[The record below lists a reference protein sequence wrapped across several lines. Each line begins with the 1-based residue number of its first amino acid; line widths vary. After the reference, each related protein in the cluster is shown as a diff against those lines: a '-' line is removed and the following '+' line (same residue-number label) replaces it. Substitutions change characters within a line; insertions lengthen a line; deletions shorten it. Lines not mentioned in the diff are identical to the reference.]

1 MLLLADRNFYSY
13 QLWNAAAATGAHL
26 LWRVKAGTHLPVVAE
41 LPDGS
46 WLTRIPDPRAAQA
59 RRHKN
64 GQRRRRGST
73 PGPDTG
79 PLPGITVRVIEYV
92 LTVTAGDG
100 RTRTERYRHITTL
113 TDWRACPA
121 AELAAGYAWRWA
133 IDPGKQGAWHG
144 DIGLI
149 PADKLPQPAAVWHT
163 AVSLVTTSSPAYGTL
178 PGAILVSLQRMA
190 IGFAVGGTPAVLLA
204 LVAGLSR
211 LGENAVDP
219 LLQIVRML
227 PLFGLIPVFIVW
239 FGIGELPKIIL
250 IALGAAIPLYLNTF
264 AGIRGVDAKLAEVGR
279 VQRLTRAETIRH
291 IVLPGAL
298 PQALTGLR
306 QSLGVA
312 WLALVVAEQVNAN
325 AGLGFMISQA
335 TQFLRNDVILVALAV
350 YAVLGLIT
358 DALVRLLERRALAWR
373 RGILG

>member
-1 MLLLADRNFYSY
+1 MPETADAGLITLSEGRAETAVLAS
-13 QLWNAAAATGAHL
+13 AA
-26 LWRVKAGTHLPVVAE
+26 V
-41 LPDGS
+41 DGPF
-46 WLTRIPDPRAAQA
+46 TAPPAPAQA
-59 RRHKN
+59 GRR
-64 GQRRRRGST
+64 QRRQWGW
-73 PGPDTG
+73 
-79 PLPGITVRVIEYV
+79 
-92 LTVTAGDG
+92 
-100 RTRTERYRHITTL
+100 YRLIS
-113 TDWRACPA
+113 PVA
-121 AELAAGYAWRWA
+121 AIALWQLLSSA
-133 IDPGKQGAWHG
+133 
-144 DIGLI
+144 GLI
-149 PADKLPQPAAVWHT
+149 PADKLPPPTTVWHT

-178 PGAILVSLQRMA
+178 QGAMLVSLQRMA
-190 IGFAVGGTPAVLLA
+190 IGFAVGGTIAVLLA

-211 LGENAVDP
+211 LGENTVDP

-264 AGIRGVDAKLAEVGR
+264 AGIRSVDAKLAEVGR

-312 WLALVVAEQVNAN
+312 WLALVVAEQVNAS

>member
-1 MLLLADRNFYSY
+1 MPETEAPALTAVPLDDPFGQNPVP
-13 QLWNAAAATGAHL
+13 GGP
-26 LWRVKAGTHLPVVAE
+26 VAGPA
-41 LPDGS
+41 
-46 WLTRIPDPRAAQA
+46 PRA
-59 RRHKN
+59 
-64 GQRRRRGST
+64 RRRRYRGWYRLLS
-73 PGPDTG
+73 P
-79 PLPGITVRVIEYV
+79 VAVI
-92 LTVTAGDG
+92 AGWQ
-100 RTRTERYRHITTL
+100 L
-113 TDWRACPA
+113 LSSA
-121 AELAAGYAWRWA
+121 
-133 IDPGKQGAWHG
+133 
-144 DIGLI
+144 GLI
-149 PADKLPQPAAVWHT
+149 PADKLPPPTTIWHT
-163 AVSLVTTSSPAYGTL
+163 AVSLVTTNSPAYGTL
-178 PGAILVSLQRMA
+178 QNAMLVSLERMA
-190 IGFAVGGTPAVLLA
+190 IGFAVGGTIAVLLA
-204 LVAGLSR
+204 LIAGLSR
-211 LGENAVDP
+211 FGENAVDP

-264 AGIRGVDAKLAEVGR
+264 AGIRSVDAKLAEVGQ
-279 VQRLTRAETIRH
+279 VLRLTRGETIRH
-291 IVLPGAL
+291 VILPGAL

-373 RGILG
+373 RGLLE

>member
-1 MLLLADRNFYSY
+1 MPETADAGLITLAEGRAETAVLAS
-13 QLWNAAAATGAHL
+13 AAVDGPFAAPPA
-26 LWRVKAGTHLPVVAE
+26 P
-41 LPDGS
+41 
-46 WLTRIPDPRAAQA
+46 AQA
-59 RRHKN
+59 GRR
-64 GQRRRRGST
+64 QRRQWGWYRLIS
-73 PGPDTG
+73 P
-79 PLPGITVRVIEYV
+79 VAVIA
-92 LTVTAGDG
+92 LWQLLSSA
-100 RTRTERYRHITTL
+100 
-113 TDWRACPA
+113 
-121 AELAAGYAWRWA
+121 
-133 IDPGKQGAWHG
+133 
-144 DIGLI
+144 GLI
-149 PADKLPQPAAVWHT
+149 PVDKLPPPATVWHT

-178 PGAILVSLQRMA
+178 QGAMLVSLQRMA
-190 IGFAVGGTPAVLLA
+190 IGFAVGGTIAVLLA

-264 AGIRGVDAKLAEVGR
+264 AGIRSVDAKLAEVGR
-279 VQRLTRAETIRH
+279 VQQLTRAETIRH

>member
-1 MLLLADRNFYSY
+1 MPETANAGLITFSEGRDEAAVLASAPVDGPYTGPAP
-13 QLWNAAAATGAHL
+13 AARRQRRQWGWYRLISPVA
-26 LWRVKAGTHLPVVAE
+26 VVA
-41 LPDGS
+41 LWQLLS
-46 WLTRIPDPRAAQA
+46 SA
-59 RRHKN
+59 
-64 GQRRRRGST
+64 
-73 PGPDTG
+73 
-79 PLPGITVRVIEYV
+79 
-92 LTVTAGDG
+92 
-100 RTRTERYRHITTL
+100 
-113 TDWRACPA
+113 
-121 AELAAGYAWRWA
+121 
-133 IDPGKQGAWHG
+133 
-144 DIGLI
+144 GLI
-149 PADKLPQPAAVWHT
+149 PADKLPPPTTVWHT
-163 AVSLVTTSSPAYGTL
+163 AVSLVTTGSPAYGTL
-178 PGAILVSLQRMA
+178 QGAMGVSLERMA
-190 IGFAVGGTPAVLLA
+190 IGFAVGGTIAVLLA

-279 VQRLTRAETIRH
+279 VQRLTRAEMIRH

>member
-1 MLLLADRNFYSY
+1 MPETADAGLIAISEGRAETAVLAS
-13 QLWNAAAATGAHL
+13 AAVDGRYTGPAPKPKPKPAL
-26 LWRVKAGTHLPVVAE
+26 AGRRQRRHRGWYRGWYRLVSPVAVVA
-41 LPDGS
+41 LWQLLS
-46 WLTRIPDPRAAQA
+46 SA
-59 RRHKN
+59 
-64 GQRRRRGST
+64 
-73 PGPDTG
+73 
-79 PLPGITVRVIEYV
+79 
-92 LTVTAGDG
+92 
-100 RTRTERYRHITTL
+100 
-113 TDWRACPA
+113 
-121 AELAAGYAWRWA
+121 
-133 IDPGKQGAWHG
+133 
-144 DIGLI
+144 GLI
-149 PADKLPQPAAVWHT
+149 PADKLPPPTTVWHT
-163 AVSLVTTSSPAYGTL
+163 AVSLVTTNSPAYGTL
-178 PGAILVSLQRMA
+178 QNAMLVSLERMA
-190 IGFAVGGTPAVLLA
+190 IGFAVGGSIAVLLA

-219 LLQIVRML
+219 LLQIIRML

-264 AGIRGVDAKLAEVGR
+264 AGIRGVDAKLAEVGC

-350 YAVLGLIT
+350 YAILGLIT

>member
-1 MLLLADRNFYSY
+1 MPDTANAGLVTLSEGRDEAAVPASVAVDGPYTGPAPAPAARHWRRNRGWYRLISPV
-13 QLWNAAAATGAHL
+13 A
-26 LWRVKAGTHLPVVAE
+26 VVA
-41 LPDGS
+41 LWQLLS
-46 WLTRIPDPRAAQA
+46 SA
-59 RRHKN
+59 
-64 GQRRRRGST
+64 
-73 PGPDTG
+73 
-79 PLPGITVRVIEYV
+79 
-92 LTVTAGDG
+92 
-100 RTRTERYRHITTL
+100 
-113 TDWRACPA
+113 
-121 AELAAGYAWRWA
+121 
-133 IDPGKQGAWHG
+133 
-144 DIGLI
+144 GLI
-149 PADKLPQPAAVWHT
+149 PADKLPPPTTVWHT
-163 AVSLVTTSSPAYGTL
+163 AVSLMTTNSPAYGTL
-178 PGAILVSLQRMA
+178 QGAMGVSLQRMA
-190 IGFAVGGTPAVLLA
+190 IGFAVGGTLAVLLA

>member
-1 MLLLADRNFYSY
+1 MVALWQLLSSA
-13 QLWNAAAATGAHL
+13 
-26 LWRVKAGTHLPVVAE
+26 
-41 LPDGS
+41 
-46 WLTRIPDPRAAQA
+46 
-59 RRHKN
+59 
-64 GQRRRRGST
+64 
-73 PGPDTG
+73 
-79 PLPGITVRVIEYV
+79 
-92 LTVTAGDG
+92 
-100 RTRTERYRHITTL
+100 
-113 TDWRACPA
+113 
-121 AELAAGYAWRWA
+121 
-133 IDPGKQGAWHG
+133 
-144 DIGLI
+144 GLI
-149 PADKLPQPAAVWHT
+149 PADKLPPPTTVWHT
-163 AVSLVTTSSPAYGTL
+163 AVSLVTTNSPAYGTL
-178 PGAILVSLQRMA
+178 QNAMLVSLERMA
-190 IGFAVGGTPAVLLA
+190 IGFTVGGSIAVLLA

-350 YAVLGLIT
+350 YAILGLIT

>member
-1 MLLLADRNFYSY
+1 MPETADAGLITISEGRAQTAVLASPAVDGPF
-13 QLWNAAAATGAHL
+13 
-26 LWRVKAGTHLPVVAE
+26 AGPA
-41 LPDGS
+41 PA
-46 WLTRIPDPRAAQA
+46 PAQA
-59 RRHKN
+59 GRR
-64 GQRRRRGST
+64 QRRQWGWYRLIS
-73 PGPDTG
+73 P
-79 PLPGITVRVIEYV
+79 VAVIA
-92 LTVTAGDG
+92 LWQLLSSA
-100 RTRTERYRHITTL
+100 
-113 TDWRACPA
+113 
-121 AELAAGYAWRWA
+121 
-133 IDPGKQGAWHG
+133 
-144 DIGLI
+144 GLI
-149 PADKLPQPAAVWHT
+149 PADKLPPPTTVWHT

-178 PGAILVSLQRMA
+178 QGAMLISLQRMA
-190 IGFAVGGTPAVLLA
+190 IGFAVGGTIAVLLA